1 MKRILPN
8 SKIVNR
14 EIKQSQIN
22 KNNDV
27 DIEYNIKR
35 IKKER
40 RYTFYLVIFFIV
52 LILSIFYLVISKV
65 QNRIENNKVNTKNL
79 SIIYQSDINGI
90 KDYINI
96 RNSKDKEYIYFTIH
110 NNSNKTIK
118 YIVYLVDDKDLI
130 SLEGCNTN
138 IIDYSKLMI
147 KLNQNK
153 EINLLSTKDKNKYII
168 DENTITKKTAK
179 EVRIKIYPN
188 KDIKENY
195 HYHGRIMVEENNKDK

>member
-65 QNRIENNKVNTKNL
+65 QNRIENNKVNTENL

-130 SLEGCNTN
+130 SLEGCSTN

-195 HYHGRIMVEENNKDK
+195 HYHGRIVVKERKDE